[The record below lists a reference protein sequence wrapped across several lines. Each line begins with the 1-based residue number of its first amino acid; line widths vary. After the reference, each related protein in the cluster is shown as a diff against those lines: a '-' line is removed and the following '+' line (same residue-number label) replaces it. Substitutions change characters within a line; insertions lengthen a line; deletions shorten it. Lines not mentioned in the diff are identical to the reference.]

1 MRNDMLVDLDEKCA
15 LWLKERAN
23 EQGVEVSTIV
33 EILIESYMEFC
44 SKEN

>member
-1 MRNDMLVDLDEKCA
+1 MMVELDEKCA

-23 EQGVEVSTIV
+23 EQGVEVSAVV
-33 EILIESYMEFC
+33 EILIESYVEFC